1 MLAIRICQREAIE
14 YFKWKEGW
22 KEGKKSEKRGEE
34 TERKRKFLT
43 QSRKKKKSYAE
54 VAKNYSKNIY
64 PWNCEEG
71 KRNSYYFAI
80 IPQTVKVMAQ
90 CMINV

>member
-1 MLAIRICQREAIE
+1 MPKRSHRVLQVKRGVKRGKE
-14 YFKWKEGW
+14 KWKEGW
-22 KEGKKSEKRGEE
+22 RDGKKKKILNSVKE
-34 TERKRKFLT
+34 
-43 QSRKKKKSYAE
+43 KKKSYAE